1 MKSTFKILSKLAL
14 LAVVFGFFQPITCSM
29 NGFELAK
36 QLIRHETVKTTIS
49 AITLYV
55 CFITVILSILFTLSL
70 LLSRKKI
77 TTPSSNT
84 TDWIF
89 LTICIFCDI
98 WNAWFLLSEYG
109 KDFIEKGF
117 YIISIGLG
125 VSFIFLLINSSIH
138 PKENES

>member
-14 LAVVFGFFQPITCSM
+14 LAVVFGFFQPIACSM

-70 LLSRKKI
+70 LLSRKK
-77 TTPSSNT
+77 N
-84 TDWIF
+84 
-89 LTICIFCDI
+89 
-98 WNAWFLLSEYG
+98 NY
-109 KDFIEKGF
+109 
-117 YIISIGLG
+117 
-125 VSFIFLLINSSIH
+125 SFIQHYWLDLSYYLYLLWYLECVVLIVRIWQRLYWKGVLHYFNRIRSLFYLFVNQQFDTS
-138 PKENES
+138 